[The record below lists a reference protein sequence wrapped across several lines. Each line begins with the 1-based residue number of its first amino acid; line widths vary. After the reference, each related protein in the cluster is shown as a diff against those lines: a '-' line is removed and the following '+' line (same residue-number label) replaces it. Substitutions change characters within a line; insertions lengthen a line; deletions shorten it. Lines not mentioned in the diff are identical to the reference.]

1 MFRSALV
8 ALKPDRAGS
17 VVPYAVELAKTRALS
32 LRGIAVVDVAR
43 LHQNEAVPLGAS
55 LYKADRDAQHLE
67 IARQL
72 SKTVALQFEDACRA
86 AGVPFSVDVVD
97 GDIAG
102 VLARAAISEDVLIC
116 GHTPG
121 GDAAERSLLQAIL
134 KHNARPALVVP
145 RDPAGGAN
153 VLLAYDGSF
162 QAARVMATLVN
173 SGLLTGRSLQ
183 VSTLHEEFAT
193 AAVRSVSA
201 MSFLRHHEVKA
212 ESFAEILDGDPVEQ
226 LMNAARRHDAGLIA
240 MGAFGK
246 GVVREFF
253 FGSTTQKMLERLS
266 IPVLIDH

>member
-17 VVPYAVELAKTRALS
+17 VVPYAVELAKTHALT
-32 LRGIAVVDVAR
+32 LRGVAVVDVVR

-55 LYKADRDAQHLE
+55 LYKHDRDAQHLE

-72 SKTVALQFEDACRA
+72 GKTVALQFEDACRA
-86 AGVPFSVDVVD
+86 AGVPYSVDVVD
-97 GDIAG
+97 GDTAG
-102 VLARAAISEDVLIC
+102 ALARAALSEDVLIC

-121 GDAAERSLLQAIL
+121 GDTSESSLLRSIL

-162 QAARVMATLVN
+162 QAARAMATLVN
-173 SGLLTGRSLQ
+173 SGLLANRSLR
-183 VSTLHEEFAT
+183 VITLHEKFAS
-193 AAVRSVSA
+193 AAARSVSA
-201 MSFLRHHEVKA
+201 VSFLSHHEIKA
-212 ESFAEILDGDPVEQ
+212 ESHSEILDRDPAAH
-226 LMNAARRHDAGLIA
+226 LMDAARRYDAGLIV
-240 MGAFGK
+240 MGAFGRNS
-246 GVVREFF
+246 VFEFF
-253 FGSTTQKMLERLS
+253 FGSTTQTMLERLS